1 MKRLIL
7 GATIAALVL
16 GCGGG
21 SGPTPSPGG
30 TQAGTPVGTTA
41 GGAATSVPGG
51 QAPQYVAGAGTAT
64 VLVDSVS
71 YPITGGTCALASS
84 DAGSGVTAS
93 KFSFVAGTAF
103 KAGWLDIELTDLS
116 SPIHD
121 GEYRT
126 GLSTVAVQVTD
137 KDLLVGGLTITLQ
150 NGLTAGSFSGTSA
163 GNNPGPV
170 SGTFTC

>member
-1 MKRLIL
+1 MTRFIL
-7 GATIAALVL
+7 GAMTAALVL

-21 SGPTPSPGG
+21 SGPTPIPGG
-30 TQAGTPVGTTA
+30 TQLGTPVGTTA
-41 GGAATSVPGG
+41 GSTATPAPGG
-51 QAPQYVAGAGTAT
+51 QTPQYVAGAGTAT

-71 YPITGGTCALASS
+71 YPISGGTCALESGA
-84 DAGSGVTAS
+84 ASGVTPS

-103 KAGWLDIELTDLS
+103 KAGWLDIELTDLG

-137 KDLLVGGLTITLQ
+137 QDLLVGGLTINLQ

-163 GNNPGPV
+163 GNSPAPV